1 VAVKPDVIIVH
12 NGRAMREGLDV
23 KTAAAGDWLVG
34 PNSIRHLKYLISVGA
49 GSEVLGVYD
58 ITGYHPVPD
67 EDDGRRFRFEISES
81 DWHVTGE
88 IPRMY
93 GAFIYKHSSEVF
105 GDGSAVPKGRPKP
118 PPKPARRPK
127 PRDER
132 PAMCPRCNLTHPPA
146 RPDECPW

>member
-34 PNSIRHLKYLISVGA
+34 PNSVRHLKYLISADA
-49 GSEVLGVYD
+49 GSDVLGVYD
-58 ITGYHPVPD
+58 ITGYHPVPHR
-67 EDDGRRFRFEISES
+67 DDGRRFRFEISEC
-81 DWHVTGE
+81 DRRVTGE

-93 GAFIYKHSSEVF
+93 GAFIYKHSSEMF
-105 GDGSAVPKGRPKP
+105 GDGRTVPTGRPKP
-118 PPKPARRPK
+118 PPKPARRLK

-132 PAMCPRCNLTHPPA
+132 PAVCPRCQLTHSLA